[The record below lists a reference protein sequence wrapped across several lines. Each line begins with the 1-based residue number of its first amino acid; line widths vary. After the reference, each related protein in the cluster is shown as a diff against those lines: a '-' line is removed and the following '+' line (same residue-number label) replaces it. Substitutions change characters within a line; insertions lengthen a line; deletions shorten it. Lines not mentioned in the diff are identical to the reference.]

1 MKHDYEKVLKN
12 PIHDKTIPIRDVY
25 RREQEYKKS
34 KNSIVQY
41 EIGEFVDH
49 PKYGKGKIEHI
60 QQKQDSVRLHIRF
73 KEELKIIDQ
82 GWLLRTKYK
91 KRS

>member
-1 MKHDYEKVLKN
+1 MKHDYDKVLKK
-12 PIHDKTIPIRDVY
+12 PINDKTIPIRDVY

-41 EIGEFVDH
+41 TIGEDVDH
-49 PKYGKGKIEHI
+49 PKYGKGKVEHI
-60 QQKQDSVRLHIRF
+60 QQNQDSVRLHIRF